1 MDASTAI
8 STTTTI
14 WNSVVSGVVV
24 GIIVVVASYFINKQQ
39 KVDELPEKYATKTD
53 VNDVEVQVG
62 KIREKMDSYLSKES
76 CKAIRE
82 DCIGRNWVEAVKRLE
97 DVFTRKFDELNTL
110 LLSIMRDIGYSK
122 GKQDTK
128 DKD

>member
-1 MDASTAI
+1 MIDTNIVLQSI
-8 STTTTI
+8 L
-14 WNSVVSGVVV
+14 SGAVV
-24 GIIVVVASYFINKQQ
+24 GIIVVIATYFMRKTA
-39 KVDELPEKYATKTD
+39 KVDDLPEKYATK
-53 VNDVEVQVG
+53 VEVD
-62 KIREKMDSYLSKES
+62 KIREKMETFLSKDS

-82 DCIGRNWVEAVKRLE
+82 DCVGRNWVEAVQRLE

-128 DKD
+128 K